1 MMMRSIKWIVLIA
14 EFVLLLFNTVES
26 TAQNVYSDASLQKQ
40 LDEARR
46 NICYE
51 HFSDAITKYA
61 ELVKSNDNKTVSEE
75 YAYALALSG
84 CYDGAIMNLDKV
96 LSSSLVDANALF
108 YVSRVLRLMEHD
120 TIADLFWDISSENN
134 TNIPNWLSKKF
145 LTLELKYRRPASIN
159 TNGFGPALQ
168 RANRLANQQ
177 QNIQAMVLF
186 LELVETYPDQY
197 LPYIGLSA
205 LMENMGFKQKAIE
218 YLQKGIDIIGKDK
231 QAIDPFWTM
240 DRHLE
245 KLKSE
250 VTETKEQNPS
260 NPQTGIKGTDAQS
273 KQRKSFIYS
282 GLTYVNKSFA
292 FNIMYGIYTGPTT
305 NFSVSLGY
313 SKFEN
318 VKSFVGDASINLK
331 VFKDELIGATISTQ
345 YTDGFDIGVGARAGF
360 SIPFSGGKS
369 SFDVLYNVYY
379 YFRNKETRNTLSIG
393 FTRYF

>member
-1 MMMRSIKWIVLIA
+1 MILIT
-14 EFVLLLFNTVES
+14 ECVLLLFKTVEG
-26 TAQNVYSDASLQKQ
+26 TAQDVYSDASLQKK

-46 NICYE
+46 NVCYE
-51 HFSDAITKYA
+51 QFADAITKYA

-75 YAYALALSG
+75 YAYVLALSG

-96 LSSSLVDANALF
+96 LSCNMVEANALF

-120 TIADLFWDISSENN
+120 TIADLFWNNSDENN
-134 TNIPNWLSKKF
+134 TYIPNWLSKRY
-145 LTLELKYRRPASIN
+145 LALELKYRRPASIN
-159 TNGFGPALQ
+159 TNSFGLALQ

-177 QNIQAMVLF
+177 QYIQAMVLF
-186 LELVETYPDQY
+186 LELVEAYPDQY

-218 YLQKGIDIIGKDK
+218 YLQKCIEIIGKDK
-231 QAIDPFWTM
+231 QTIDPLWTM

-250 VTETKEQNPS
+250 VAAEQENNS
-260 NPQTGIKGTDAQS
+260 SSQQASIKVAGAKNDS
-273 KQRKSFIYS
+273 KKSFIYT
-282 GLTYVNKSFA
+282 GLTYINKSLA
-292 FNIMYGIYTGPTT
+292 FNVMYGIYTSSTT
-305 NFSVSLGY
+305 NFSVNLGY
-313 SKFEN
+313 SVFEN
-318 VKSFVGDASINLK
+318 EKTFVGDASINLK
-331 VFKDELIGATISTQ
+331 VFKNELIGATISTQ

-360 SIPFSGGKS
+360 SIPLSGGKS